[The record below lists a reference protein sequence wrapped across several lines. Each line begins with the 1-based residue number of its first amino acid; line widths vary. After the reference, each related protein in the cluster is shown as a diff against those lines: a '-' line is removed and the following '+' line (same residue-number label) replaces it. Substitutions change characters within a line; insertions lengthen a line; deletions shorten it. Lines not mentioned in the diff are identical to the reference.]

1 MMIQVWGDSDGT
13 AAYAAADMHPGP
25 FYQGG
30 WQGNGWAVIYSALFQ
45 AMTAWG
51 TNRILHQMSRRN
63 KIGKQDGREG
73 EGDKSRKGSDLGWME
88 DQKAKLVAQCVSM
101 TILYPLTKVITIVTT
116 SASTTATPEA
126 LTILMETVS
135 SDGFL
140 LGLYG
145 GLGSMVASHV
155 LYQFAYNGILVWSN
169 NARRQQRTNQKAESD
184 ESPKTLTTTG
194 WARLA
199 RWSYSHLHW
208 AVILTTATCF
218 SYPLETSSRRQQLS
232 TKRIPEL
239 HDDVNLWAGV
249 GYAILSAVTHQV
261 LLGVVTSDTLTI
273 FFRRV
278 VMKLLH

>member
-1 MMIQVWGDSDGT
+1 MR
-13 AAYAAADMHPGP
+13 YPG
-25 FYQGG
+25 YCR
-30 WQGNGWAVIYSALFQ
+30 A
-45 AMTAWG
+45 
-51 TNRILHQMSRRN
+51 
-63 KIGKQDGREG
+63 
-73 EGDKSRKGSDLGWME
+73 WME

-116 SASTTATPEA
+116 SASTTATPAA
-126 LTILMETVS
+126 LTILMEAVS
-135 SDGFL
+135 SDGIL

-145 GLGSMVASHV
+145 GLGSMIASHV
-155 LYQFAYNGILVWSN
+155 QYQLAYHGMLVWST
-169 NARRQQRTNQKAESD
+169 ARRQQRTNQTADSD
-184 ESPKTLTTTG
+184 ESPKTWTTTG

-273 FFRRV
+273 FVRRV
-278 VMKLLH
+278 VMKFLH